1 MEVRFYI
8 DPDTGEPH
16 LNRHGVTEV
25 EAEQVLANPVED
37 RPGAE
42 GARVAIGATASGR
55 VLRVIYVPDPD
66 GEGVFVVT
74 SFELTGKPLEAF
86 RRRRRRKI

>member
-16 LNRHGVTEV
+16 LHRHGVTEV

-42 GARVAIGATASGR
+42 GARV
-55 VLRVIYVPDPD
+55 
-66 GEGVFVVT
+66 FVVT

>member
-1 MEVRFYI
+1 MRGSLSVR
-8 DPDTGEPH
+8 PLQAGC
-16 LNRHGVTEV
+16 
-25 EAEQVLANPVED
+25 
-37 RPGAE
+37 
-42 GARVAIGATASGR
+42 
-55 VLRVIYVPDPD
+55 LRVIYVPDPD